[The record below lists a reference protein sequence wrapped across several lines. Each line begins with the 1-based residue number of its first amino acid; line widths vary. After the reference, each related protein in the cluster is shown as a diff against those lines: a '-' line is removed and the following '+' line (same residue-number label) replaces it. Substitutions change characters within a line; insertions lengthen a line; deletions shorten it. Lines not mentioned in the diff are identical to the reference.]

1 MGLCN
6 SRSGE
11 AQGFSGLSVRGWG
24 WLAQEPEFLVSS
36 LCQPHCWPVV
46 QHMAPLLGMWLVE
59 LPWLV
64 LKDSFLE
71 RVRLKMCSFQHFIMK
86 ILNMC
91 SLKDSTMNT

>member
-11 AQGFSGLSVRGWG
+11 AQGFSGLSMRGGG
-24 WLAQEPEFLVSS
+24 WLAQEPEFLASS
-36 LCQPHCWPVV
+36 PGQPRCWPVV
-46 QHMAPLLGMWLVE
+46 QHMAPLLGVWLVE

-71 RVRLKMCSFQHFIMK
+71 SVRLKM
-86 ILNMC
+86 
-91 SLKDSTMNT
+91 